1 MKGEPF
7 NDPIYKGY
15 KAVMISKQMEETL
28 VSKHS
33 LSFSLVNIKKITQSN
48 WIETIVVDHFLNQ
61 SWDSLAINMMFFC
74 FMVFVYLL

>member
-1 MKGEPF
+1 MAAARRTSKILKGEPF

-33 LSFSLVNIKKITQSN
+33 LSLSL
-48 WIETIVVDHFLNQ
+48 
-61 SWDSLAINMMFFC
+61 
-74 FMVFVYLL
+74 

>member
-48 WIETIVVDHFLNQ
+48 WIETIVVDHFLNR